1 MSDHIN
7 LTGIKAFGYHGV
19 FKEERIHGQ
28 TFIAD
33 VELNLDLNK
42 ASESDDLNSTIDYSK
57 VVDLVVEEIQGEAV
71 NLIERLAGRI
81 AEKIKTVFPDV
92 TKVVITL
99 HKPHAP
105 VDAEVKDISV
115 TLTR

>member
-1 MSDHIN
+1 MSDQIN

-28 TFIAD
+28 SFIAD
-33 VELNLDLNK
+33 VELTLDLTK
-42 ASESDDLNSTIDYSK
+42 ASQSDELDSTIDYSK
-57 VVDLVVEEIQGEAV
+57 VVDLVVDEIQGEAV

-81 AEKIKTVFPDV
+81 AEKIKSTYPVIS
-92 TKVVITL
+92 KVVVTV

-115 TLTR
+115 TISR